1 MAIINGAIG
10 PEYGNLQNAQIM
22 IAEADASHRNALVWA
37 FGELGCERITA
48 FDELADLRKAM
59 QGDAELADRA
69 DADGDLTT
77 PDLLV
82 IADDFSDQSIKF
94 IDAVR
99 HGRVGRNPFVVVIV
113 TTARA
118 DARHIAGLIRQG
130 ADDVVVQPITS
141 KTLSERI
148 EYVAIHR
155 RPFVVTSNYVGP
167 DRRQDDDRPSTI
179 SQLEV
184 PNTLLQHLT
193 GNPGS
198 NVVADDHIRET
209 VEAII
214 AARLEQHAQ
223 SLGVLSHLLI
233 EAHLDGKNSAG
244 TNSMQMRAWFN
255 VMLSLMRDIQRIGD
269 QVDNIAMI
277 ELAKTLRQQI
287 QTIARRWDSLE
298 EQDLHLLRDLGEAVK
313 MTIGLVALPNPDINN
328 LARTYKKHGEQP
340 IPPQGPLMVPKN
352 GDKGESAD

>member
-10 PEYGNLQNAQIM
+10 PEYGNLQNAQIL
-22 IAEADASHRNALVWA
+22 IAEADTTHRNALVWA

-48 FDELADLRKAM
+48 FDDLAELRRGM
-59 QGDAELADRA
+59 QGDADIAARA
-69 DADGDLTT
+69 DADGDLTA

-82 IADDFSDQSIKF
+82 IADDFSDRAIDF

-113 TTARA
+113 TTGRP

-130 ADDVVVQPITS
+130 ADDVVVKPITS
-141 KTLSERI
+141 RTLSERI

-198 NVVADDHIRET
+198 TVGSTDRIRET

-233 EAHLDGKNSAG
+233 EAHFESKDRAGSNSV
-244 TNSMQMRAWFN
+244 QMRAWFN
-255 VMLSLMRDIQRIGD
+255 VMLSLMRDIQRIGT
-269 QVDNIAMI
+269 QVNNIAMI
-277 ELAKTLRQQI
+277 ELAKTLRQQM
-287 QTIARRWDSLE
+287 QTLARRRDNLE
-298 EQDLHLLRDLGEAVK
+298 EQDVHLLRDLGEAVK
-313 MTIGLVALPNPDINN
+313 VTIGLVSVPNPDINN
-328 LARTYKKHGEQP
+328 LAKTYKKHGEQP
-340 IPPQGPLMVPKN
+340 VPPQGPLMVPKN
-352 GDKGESAD
+352 AENNDAAD